1 MKKQSVLIQRA
12 LLFTAIVLTAA
23 IAVGLPTGLLLS
35 RNAAVRAAR
44 QELLPEVRLMAA
56 AAQSGDGALHTS
68 AELFGAAGGVA
79 WLAAD
84 GQTVQDIN
92 DLMAVRRTHI
102 ADETITL
109 TVLRDGRTFEAAVT
123 LYAEAEQ

>member
-1 MKKQSVLIQRA
+1 MKKQSVLIRRA

-44 QELLPEVRLMAA
+44 QELLPEARLMAA

-68 AELFGAAGGVA
+68 AELFGARSSGRSSVA
-79 WLAAD
+79 WPSTAMVTIAWA
-84 GQTVQDIN
+84 GVWAKFSMRVN
-92 DLMAVRRTHI
+92 SCWRR
-102 ADETITL
+102 L
-109 TVLRDGRTFEAAVT
+109 SRGSGRVEIVVT
-123 LYAEAEQ
+123 ARLPVS